1 MLIATTM
8 PVCGHHQQNKIMVA
22 IYRFLNIDNPI
33 TRLAKLDE
41 E

>member
-1 MLIATTM
+1 MLIAKTM
-8 PVCGHHQQNKIMVA
+8 SARGHHQQNKIMVPA
-22 IYRFLNIDNPI
+22 YKFLNIDKPI